1 MDDYF
6 FNPRTDTLPPRR
18 EEFGNRQRND
28 YSRNSNYEKNNGNYE
43 KYNGRNNVNENDI
56 ERLTKIHSFYSY
68 LRDISDYKMN
78 HECPNFALASFIRQT
93 GELLIQKDALSAI
106 RKEKGNLTALINDVR
121 ATVDSPSTILSLTDM
136 IDSLL
141 RNL

>member
-6 FNPRTDTLPPRR
+6 FNPKTDMLPPRR
-18 EEFGNRQRND
+18 EEFGNRQRN
-28 YSRNSNYEKNNGNYE
+28 SYE
-43 KYNGRNNVNENDI
+43 KYKGNEYKNFGNGNDT
-56 ERLTKIHSFYSY
+56 EKLAKIYTFYIY
-68 LRDISDYKMN
+68 LRDISDWKMN

-93 GELLIQKDALSAI
+93 GELFFQKDALSAI
-106 RKEKGNLTALINDVR
+106 RKEKGNLTALINGVR

>member
-28 YSRNSNYEKNNGNYE
+28 YSRNSNFERCNS
-43 KYNGRNNVNENDI
+43 RNNVNENDI

-78 HECPNFALASFIRQT
+78 HECPNFALASFIRQI
-93 GELLIQKDALSAI
+93 GELLIQKDALSAV
-106 RKEKGNLTALINDVR
+106 RKEKRNLIALINDVR
-121 ATVDSPSTILSLTDM
+121 ATVESPSTILSLADM
-136 IDSLL
+136 IESLIGTL
-141 RNL
+141 